1 MMGAVRCS
9 SHPMAAIPDRAYNAA
24 CARLASAMGVSIAA
38 ARRKVDV
45 KAAQAG
51 LQGTAAKVALAE
63 ELLVVA
69 EGNSA
74 STHTLLTELL
84 EATAADANFMTED

>member
-1 MMGAVRCS
+1 MVG
-9 SHPMAAIPDRAYNAA
+9 IPDRAYNAV
-24 CARLASAMGVSIAA
+24 CGRLASALGISIAA

-51 LQGTAAKVALAE
+51 LQGTAAKMALAE
-63 ELLVVA
+63 ELLEVA
-69 EGNSA
+69 QGDSA
-74 STHTLLTELL
+74 STHALLTELL